1 MVPLIAI
8 STRNNRRETSRES
21 RVPNPP
27 VSQNPKRDDSRST
40 FVRWLEPRKR
50 RKRKDKGTRL
60 TVELQRCALL
70 KPAIVLGGSWQ
81 ATKNRPRN
89 PWFQR
94 EIKDPS
100 CARHSQNWQRKAR
113 NCYPREVDLRG
124 KKREWKRKGR
134 GKKAREIRWRRKWI
148 GFLSVFGRGFW
159 GISNPEIRVI
169 AAGFRSNA
177 VEAILVHESPRRGDL
192 VIHAGRLRD
201 GLPNDLDSG
210 EILALRVGGTYTL
223 PQLQMSATGRLSS
236 GGANRSC
243 NWILDTVKRCR
254 ELDRHG
260 SLQSSFFFLNYLR
273 NVIFKFI
280 KIKQRNWEAKTV
292 PNFLQ
297 MFAKWS
303 SLKINRCRDKG
314 IENV

>member
-1 MVPLIAI
+1 MIRVPLL
-8 STRNNRRETSRES
+8 S
-21 RVPNPP
+21 
-27 VSQNPKRDDSRST
+27 
-40 FVRWLEPRKR
+40 WLEPRKR

-60 TVELQRCALL
+60 TVELQRCVLL

-124 KKREWKRKGR
+124 KKKRMEEKRAGE
-134 GKKAREIRWRRKWI
+134 KAREIRWRRKWI

-177 VEAILVHESPRRGDL
+177 VEAVLVHESPRRGDL

-254 ELDRHG
+254 ELDHTG
-260 SLQSSFFFLNYLR
+260 HFNLHFFF
-273 NVIFKFI
+273 K
-280 KIKQRNWEAKTV
+280 
-292 PNFLQ
+292 P
-297 MFAKWS
+297 FAKCYFQ
-303 SLKINRCRDKG
+303 IC
-314 IENV
+314 

>member
-60 TVELQRCALL
+60 TVELQRCVLL

-177 VEAILVHESPRRGDL
+177 VEAVLVHESSRRGDL

-243 NWILDTVKRCR
+243 NWIL
-254 ELDRHG
+254 EHG
-260 SLQSSFFFLNYLR
+260 EKVSWTRSTRVTSIFIFFLNHLQ
-273 NVIFKFI
+273 NVIFKFV
-280 KIKQRNWEAKTV
+280 KIKQRNREARIV

-297 MFAKWS
+297 MFAII

>member
-27 VSQNPKRDDSRST
+27 VSQNLKRNDSRST

-60 TVELQRCALL
+60 TVELQRCVLL

-177 VEAILVHESPRRGDL
+177 VEAVLVHESPRRGDL

-243 NWILDTVKRCR
+243 NWIL
-254 ELDRHG
+254 EHG
-260 SLQSSFFFLNYLR
+260 EKVSWTRSTRITSIFIFL
-273 NVIFKFI
+273 FK
-280 KIKQRNWEAKTV
+280 
-292 PNFLQ
+292 L
-297 MFAKWS
+297 FAKCYFQ
-303 SLKINRCRDKG
+303 IC
-314 IENV
+314 